1 MRRTDGERAGGFPGA
16 DVVLAQLSGALAPQ
30 RRRVGLIAKE
40 RIPVREPAVLENL
53 DGQAIGQIT
62 SGLLSPTLDQ
72 PIAIGYVESDYAALG
87 TELFAMVRGKGVP
100 MVVSAT
106 PFLPPRYHRG

>member
-1 MRRTDGERAGGFPGA
+1 M
-16 DVVLAQLSGALAPQ
+16 
-30 RRRVGLIAKE
+30 
-40 RIPVREPAVLENL
+40 REPAALENL

>member
-1 MRRTDGERAGGFPGA
+1 MKIAAIQMVSSPQVA
-16 DVVLAQLSGALAPQ
+16 DNLAQARTL
-30 RRRVGLIAKE
+30 
-40 RIPVREPAVLENL
+40 LE
-53 DGQAIGQIT
+53 QA
-62 SGLLSPTLDQ
+62 
-72 PIAIGYVESDYAALG
+72 AALG